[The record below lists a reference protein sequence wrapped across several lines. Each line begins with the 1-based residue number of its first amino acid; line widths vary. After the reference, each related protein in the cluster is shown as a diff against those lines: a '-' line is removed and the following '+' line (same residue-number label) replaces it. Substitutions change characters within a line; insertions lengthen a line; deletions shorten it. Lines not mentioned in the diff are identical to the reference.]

1 MKDSDLIRGEI
12 NRTARRID
20 ETLDA
25 LGERTRE
32 AGRTAA
38 RWGLV
43 AAAAAAAI
51 AGVIGVYV
59 WRRRRNAIGRVRPDA
74 ATLHA
79 VPGGREESGQAWR
92 PTRRA
97 PRSS

>member
-1 MKDSDLIRGEI
+1 VKDSEIIRDEI
-12 NRTARRID
+12 NRTTRRIE

-38 RWGLV
+38 TWGLV

-51 AGVIGVYV
+51 AGIVGVYV
-59 WRRRRNAIGRVRPDA
+59 WRRRRNAIARPRPDA
-74 ATLHA
+74 AKLHA
-79 VPGGREESGQAWR
+79 VPAGREESGQAWR
-92 PTRRA
+92 PTPRERR
-97 PRSS
+97 S